1 MNGVFTMLVRKV
13 GDVVLH
19 STYKCA
25 AVGCLRYASNRLVAL
40 DHHET
45 LDGCMSALPSQA
57 KVVVCGGGVMGAAVA
72 YHLAK
77 RGWGQKTVLIEKE
90 K

>member
-1 MNGVFTMLVRKV
+1 MNGVFTMLVRKI
-13 GDVVLH
+13 GGGVLH
-19 STYKCA
+19 TTYKCA
-25 AVGCLRYASNRLVAL
+25 VVRCRQIGNRLVAL

-45 LDGCMSALPSQA
+45 LDGCMSALPSKA

-90 K
+90 T

>member
-1 MNGVFTMLVRKV
+1 MLVRRI
-13 GDVVLH
+13 GGGVLH

-25 AVGCLRYASNRLVAL
+25 GVGCRQVANRLDAL
-40 DHHET
+40 DHHER
-45 LDGCMSALPSQA
+45 LDGCMSALPPKA

-77 RGWGQKTVLIEKE
+77 KGWGEKTVLIEKE

>member
-1 MNGVFTMLVRKV
+1 MFVRKIG
-13 GDVVLH
+13 GDILH
-19 STYKCA
+19 TTYKCA
-25 AVGCLRYASNRLVAL
+25 GVGCRQITNRLVAL

-45 LDGCMSALPSQA
+45 LDGCMSALPSKA
-57 KVVVCGGGVMGAAVA
+57 KVVVCGGGVVGAAVA

>member
-1 MNGVFTMLVRKV
+1 MNGVFTMLVRKIRS
-13 GDVVLH
+13 DLLH
-19 STYKCA
+19 TTYKCA
-25 AVGCLRYASNRLVAL
+25 SVGCRQIANRLDAL

-45 LDGCMSALPSQA
+45 LDGCMSALPSKA